1 MYCTV
6 QLFFKKLCFNNLV
19 VFIIYLLI
27 TLSTIK
33 VIKQKLFIADNINM
47 NGEDFWR
54 RVKDLIKSQNT
65 TQEWVANSANVS
77 FSNLKQQIF
86 HNRIPVADEAV
97 RIAKALN
104 TSVEYL
110 VTGEQ
115 VKQDNS
121 ESIELLKKVIEKLS

>member
-1 MYCTV
+1 
-6 QLFFKKLCFNNLV
+6 
-19 VFIIYLLI
+19 
-27 TLSTIK
+27 
-33 VIKQKLFIADNINM
+33 M

-77 FSNLKQQIF
+77 FNNLKQQIF

-110 VTGEQ
+110 VTGEESDSAA
-115 VKQDNS
+115 KELSELKAEILKFAQD
-121 ESIELLKKVIEKLS
+121 VQ

>member
-1 MYCTV
+1 
-6 QLFFKKLCFNNLV
+6 
-19 VFIIYLLI
+19 
-27 TLSTIK
+27 
-33 VIKQKLFIADNINM
+33 M